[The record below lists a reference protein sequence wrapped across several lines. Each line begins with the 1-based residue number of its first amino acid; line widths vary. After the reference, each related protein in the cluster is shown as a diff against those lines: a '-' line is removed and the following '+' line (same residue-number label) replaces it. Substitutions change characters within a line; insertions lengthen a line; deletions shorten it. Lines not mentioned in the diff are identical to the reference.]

1 MTPPDLRLWQHEL
14 EQELKAILSYWQR
27 YAPDPVNGG
36 FYGAVGYDNQ
46 PRPKAEK
53 GVVLNSRILWTF
65 SAAARHTGH
74 DEHYLPTAKRAFDYL
89 NTYFRDRQYGGV
101 YWMLDAKGQVGP
113 NPGTDDSKQL
123 YGQAFAVYGLSE
135 YYRVTKHEPALAFA
149 QEVYRA
155 MVKHAFDTDPARKGG
170 YFEGFARD
178 WGPARQYAISRKD
191 NGESKTMNT
200 HLHILEA
207 YVSLLRVWPDAGLKT
222 QVRGLLNNFL
232 GQIINPRTH
241 RMILFQGD
249 NWEIRRPG
257 ISYGHDIEA
266 SWLLL
271 EAAEVL
277 HEADLLSRVRRE
289 SVLMARAA
297 LSGVDPDGGMN
308 YEYEGP
314 DEDKPTQSH
323 QPGAAG
329 QPHAAHWNRERS
341 WWVMAEAMVGFM
353 NAYQLTKD
361 PLFLEQS
368 AASWTYTKKH
378 LLDLKNGEW
387 FMGVDPAGQVRGDT
401 KISPWKC
408 PYHNGRAC
416 IEMSERIGKLIDK

>member
-1 MTPPDLRLWQHEL
+1 MTIPDLRLWQREL
-14 EQELKAILSYWQR
+14 NQELKDILSYWQR
-27 YAPDPVNGG
+27 YAPDQTNGG
-36 FYGAVGYDNQ
+36 FYGAVGYDNV
-46 PRPKAEK
+46 PKPNAAK

-65 SAAARHTGH
+65 SAAARHTQH
-74 DEHYLPTAKRAFDYL
+74 DDEYLPTAKRAFDYL
-89 NTYFRDRQYGGV
+89 DTYFRDRQHGGV
-101 YWMLDAKGQVGP
+101 YWMVDAKGTV
-113 NPGTDDSKQL
+113 TDDSKQL

-135 YYRVTKHEPALAFA
+135 YYRATQHKPALEFA
-149 QEVYRA
+149 QEIFQA
-155 MVKHAFDTDPARKGG
+155 MVKHAYDRDPARHGG
-170 YFEGFARD
+170 FIEAFARD
-178 WGPARQYAISRKD
+178 WTEAKSYAIARKD

-207 YVSLLRVWPDAGLKT
+207 FVSLLRVWPSDEVKK
-222 QVRGLLNNFL
+222 QVRGLINNFL
-232 GQIINPRTH
+232 GQLIDSKTH
-241 RMILFQGD
+241 RMVLFQGI
-249 NWEIRRPG
+249 NWEPRRTG

-277 HEADLLSRVRRE
+277 HEADLLAKVRKE

-314 DEDKPTQSH
+314 DQNLPKQNPAT
-323 QPGAAG
+323 G
-329 QPHAAHWNRERS
+329 HWNRERS
-341 WWVMAEAMVGFM
+341 WWVMAEAMVGFL

-361 PLFLEQS
+361 KAYLEKS
-368 AASWTYTKKH
+368 AASWEYIKKH
-378 LLDLKNGEW
+378 LLDTKNGEW
-387 FMGVDPAGQVRGDT
+387 YLGVDATGKVLGKE

-416 IEMSERIGKLIDK
+416 IETMERIGHLVDR